1 MKLVIVTTVDQY
13 KKEVIKLFKDSDVK
27 AFSELDIE
35 GFKTSNK
42 LPLASN
48 WFASNRS
55 GADSEMFFAFT
66 ELENA
71 KTLFKQIKKFNKNLD
86 SNNPVKGV
94 IIPVE
99 DHI

>member
-13 KKEVIKLFKDSDVK
+13 KNEVIKLFRNAEIKN
-27 AFSELDIE
+27 FSESDIE
-35 GFKTSNK
+35 GFKSSNR

-55 GADSEMFFAFT
+55 GANSEMFFAFT
-66 ELENA
+66 KLENA
-71 KTLFKQIKKFNKNLD
+71 KKLIQLIKEFNQQEEI
-86 SNNPVKGV
+86 NNPVKGV

-99 DHI
+99 EYI